1 MGNVEQLKVQ
11 IDQLNLLEETWE
23 QIRLNAVTVTVTAR
37 DARGFTGGTTWEL
50 AGNLVNGSKVN
61 VIRASFELPQHES
74 WGDAWQ
80 FDTRNLDPILK
91 AGESRPYQKTLGTS
105 DSRQEPGDVEV
116 NSLSPVELMIDGMD
130 RDVRKSDL
138 QTQKSSTTKSL
149 NDLLVR
155 IAELEKCPS
164 GITNSADNAWAR

>member
-23 QIRLNAVTVTVTAR
+23 QIRLNAVTVTVTVTVTAR

-155 IAELEKCPS
+155 IAELEK
-164 GITNSADNAWAR
+164 